1 MVLVHHLRNY
11 AVEGFFAVDS
21 VSRDAA
27 EHLCDEGIEVR
38 HTSVLP
44 TISMII
50 DHTGLH
56 ML

>member
-11 AVEGFFAVDS
+11 AVEGFFAVNS

-27 EHLCDEGIEVR
+27 EHLCDEGIEVG

-56 ML
+56 LM